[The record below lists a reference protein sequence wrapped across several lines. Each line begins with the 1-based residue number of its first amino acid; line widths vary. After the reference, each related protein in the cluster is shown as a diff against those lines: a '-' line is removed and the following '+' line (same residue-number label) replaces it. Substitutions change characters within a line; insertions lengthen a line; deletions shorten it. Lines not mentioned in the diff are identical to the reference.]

1 MRRIA
6 HEALA
11 SFGTALLGSVGVR
24 KEEAALISACLVE
37 ANLRGTDSHGVLRLP
52 IYIPRFKS
60 GAINP
65 RPDIRVVSERPQA
78 ALLDGDNGLGHLV
91 GMRAMDRAISSA
103 REHGIALCAARNS
116 NHFGAASYFSL
127 LAAEAS
133 LVGICASNT
142 CPAMPAPGAKAAV
155 VGNGPLAIALPAPD
169 GDHVCLDISTSAGA
183 YGKVLIAAREG
194 KPIPEGWAVD
204 VDGMPTTDPRAAI
217 ESQLLL
223 PFAGHKGFGIAFI
236 IDSLCAALGNT
247 WSGHDVPNIYEPG
260 KEDLPGRVSH
270 VFIAISADIFGTG
283 DAFLRK
289 IRQMK
294 DFVREAPH
302 AEGQRP
308 MFPGQ
313 LELETRCKRLAE
325 GIPLEPALLVEL
337 NRLGQSVGISTLP
350 EEMPV

>member
-1 MRRIA
+1 MMRVG

-11 SFGTALLGSVGVR
+11 SFSTALLGAAGVR
-24 KEEAALISACLVE
+24 GDEAALISACLVE

-52 IYIPRFKS
+52 IYIPRFRS

-65 RPDIRVVSERPQA
+65 RPEIEVVSGRPQG

-91 GMRAMDRAISSA
+91 GTRAMDRAISSA
-103 REHGIALCAARNS
+103 REHGLGLCAARNS

-127 LAAEAS
+127 RAAEAG

-155 VGNGPLAIALPAPD
+155 VGNGPLAIALPAAD

-204 VDGMPTTDPRAAI
+204 VDGLPTTDPRAAI

-236 IDSLCAALGNT
+236 IDALCAALGNT
-247 WSGHDVPNIYEPG
+247 WSGYDVPNIYEAG
-260 KEDLPGRVSH
+260 KENLPGRVSH
-270 VFIAISADIFGTG
+270 VFIAISADIFGAG

-289 IRQMK
+289 IVEMK
-294 DFVREAPH
+294 DLVGNAPR

-308 MFPGQ
+308 LFPGQ
-313 LELETRCKRLAE
+313 LELETRRERLE
-325 GIPLEPALLVEL
+325 DGIPVEPALAAEL
-337 NRLGQSVGISTLP
+337 NRLAQAAGLATQL
-350 EEMPV
+350 EEMPA